1 MGVIDAPLPRP
12 TGVTPYGRLG
22 DWPFFLATLAAFL
35 LSLWPLILRS
45 RVRSN
50 RLAI

>member
-22 DWPFFLATLAAFL
+22 DGLFLAGLLAAGL
-35 LSLWPLILRS
+35 AGLWPLIARS
-45 RVRSN
+45 RILRIE
-50 RLAI
+50 R